1 MDCDWDF
8 QLKNPGLA
16 SSELTNGLAR
26 TGQRALLY
34 ATGMDEEDM
43 KKPFVAVIN
52 SFSEMVPGHMHMR
65 ELAEQVKYGIL
76 EGGGIPRE
84 TGTIAICD
92 GLCQGHCGM
101 RYPLPS
107 RDLIADSIEMVV
119 QAHHFDAMVLIPG
132 CDKIIPGM
140 LMAAARL
147 DIPAIVVTGGPMLPG
162 NVGGNPLFCSS
173 ELREFPGRVEQGSC
187 TVEEMKKAEEAALP
201 TVGSCAHL
209 GTANSMCMLTEVL
222 GMSLPGCGTAPAVS
236 NRRKRIAKQSGRQV
250 MELLRRGITPR
261 QILTRE
267 ALLNGVAGAMATGSS
282 TNLVLHLLAIAHEA
296 GVELTLDDFDR
307 ISREV
312 PFVCNLQP
320 SGKYPIVSMD
330 ACGGIPA
337 VLKNVE
343 PKLHR
348 DVMTVAGKTLGQM
361 LDAVE
366 PVENDVIRTMEHP
379 QKPEGGIAVLCGSLA
394 PDGAVVKQSG
404 VKPSMYRFSG
414 RARVFNSMEE
424 ADAAVSAGTIEKG
437 TVLVIR
443 YEGPKGGP
451 GMREMLSTT
460 ALIMGRGMDEDCAL
474 VTDGRFS
481 GATHGPC
488 IGHISPEAAA
498 GGPIALVEDGDE
510 IFIDIAARRLSA
522 AGPSGSLW
530 SSHAARLWPNTPP
543 TSALRTA
550 VPLSSWRIAPV
561 SEWVFVETRTPPE
574 SLGSGGVSFPFQIP
588 TYARR
593 IRSPKAPPRPTI
605 PVLVWSHG

>member
-16 SSELTNGLAR
+16 SSELTNGVAR

-343 PKLHR
+343 PKLPR

-510 IFIDIAARRLSA
+510 IFIDIAARRLELKVSPEELERRRAVWKPLVKPRGPALAKYAAHVSSA
-522 AGPSGSLW
+522 DRGAIIELE
-530 SSHAARLWPNTPP
+530 N
-543 TSALRTA
+543 SAC
-550 VPLSSWRIAPV
+550 
-561 SEWVFVETRTPPE
+561 
-574 SLGSGGVSFPFQIP
+574 Q
-588 TYARR
+588 
-593 IRSPKAPPRPTI
+593 
-605 PVLVWSHG
+605 